1 MHVRHL
7 VRFILCC
14 TISLAAG
21 SAFAYVGPGAGISML
36 GSLWGL
42 LVAIIFVV
50 VGLLIFPI
58 KVLRNRL
65 RAKKQAAAEMQAADT
80 QQADGD
86 DDSAERDSQ

>member
-1 MHVRHL
+1 MHVRHF

-14 TISLAAG
+14 ALSLAAG

-42 LVAIIFVV
+42 LVAIVFVV

-65 RAKKQAAAEMQAADT
+65 RAKKQA
-80 QQADGD
+80 DGD
-86 DDSAERDSQ
+86 DDSAERDPQ